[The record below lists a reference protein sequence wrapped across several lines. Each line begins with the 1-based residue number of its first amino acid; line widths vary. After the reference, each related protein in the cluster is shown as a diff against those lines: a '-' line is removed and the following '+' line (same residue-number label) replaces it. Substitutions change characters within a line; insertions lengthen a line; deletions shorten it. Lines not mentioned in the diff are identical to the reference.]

1 MKVNTTPG
9 NVYRLEMFD
18 GDTSLGGGAKTVIS
32 GIATWS
38 LSNTDRIKIASG
50 TDKIIM
56 VKADV
61 MTSDNSI
68 AQSGGDFTVSLDSST
83 PIVIESESGN
93 SQPVVGYKTTTTRT
107 ADTLNGALGS
117 TQSSITTTT

>member
-1 MKVNTTPG
+1 
-9 NVYRLEMFD
+9 MFD